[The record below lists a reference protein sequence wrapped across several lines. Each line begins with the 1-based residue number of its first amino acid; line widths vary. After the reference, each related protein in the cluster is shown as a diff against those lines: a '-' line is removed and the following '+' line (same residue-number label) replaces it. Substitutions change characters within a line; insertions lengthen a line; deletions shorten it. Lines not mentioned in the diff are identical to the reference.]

1 VDHYGGMPGMRM
13 VVDTIAALS
22 AAGRQF
28 RGRYCFQ
35 PMMRPGEM
43 KRVFIDGGL
52 RDVTETELMV
62 RMDYQVLTISGADRG
77 GEGPLGKFMGSLD
90 ADEHARIGSAV
101 REAYLAG
108 QPDGS
113 RSFANIAWAVRG
125 VYPDCHR
132 QSGDCSEFPTRV

>member
-62 RMDYQVLTISGADRG
+62 RMDYQDFDDFWGRSRRRPSRQIHD
-77 GEGPLGKFMGSLD
+77 SLD